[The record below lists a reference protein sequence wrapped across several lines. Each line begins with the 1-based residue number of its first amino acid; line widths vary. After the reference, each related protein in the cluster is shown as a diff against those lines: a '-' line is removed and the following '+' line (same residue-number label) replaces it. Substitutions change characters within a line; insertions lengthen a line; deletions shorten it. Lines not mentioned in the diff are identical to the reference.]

1 VVSKKYA
8 LLHDACILDEEKM
21 EKLRG
26 MNVPMPKFLQ
36 EDIPEGVRGIYG
48 YRNLQ
53 TFYPTLSK
61 VFRLN
66 KYQSARVA
74 YNLPA
79 KLIGVDCSGAQGFCR
94 VTLEKDGALEE
105 ATVFMKVTHLL
116 DPIRWMRGR
125 YSLPQEAGLPGHSKT
140 WTSAWHKLQD
150 PWNQAYV
157 EALATY
163 ALSNLRTTDVSP
175 HFNQFYG
182 AYCARADMYHFNIN
196 EDYESFRNTRW
207 FWNGKE
213 RGLYDLFVL
222 NGSSPDVSPPE
233 EVLADILTKPD
244 FSDESHV
251 SSQSSEG
258 SEEEL
263 DAIEVDEIDEDAS
276 LESASM
282 DDKSFKEEEEDDE
295 ESDQYIVYASI
306 PDFPV
311 MLIFTES
318 NENTMDSLLD
328 PGKHRCKPGTIE
340 WETMWAA
347 WIFQV
352 IAALCVMQKVFGM
365 THNDLHTNNIVWSS
379 TEKKFLFYKS
389 SDGSIWKVPTYGKI
403 FRLIDFGR
411 SIFSVNKHII
421 VSDDFRPGND
431 ADGQYAFK
439 PLTPNAHEVVGPN
452 PSFDLSRLAVS
463 LFESVFPI
471 KPIESDSH
479 TILSEEDGLIVR
491 ETVSPLYNCIWSW
504 MVDDDDK
511 NILMEP
517 DGGERF
523 PDFDLYKHIAAKVH
537 NAQPADQIHK
547 LPFSQFKTLDKVEKA
562 YSLFI

>member
-1 VVSKKYA
+1 
-8 LLHDACILDEEKM
+8 M

-26 MNVPMPKFLQ
+26 MNFPMPKFLQ

-48 YRNLQ
+48 YKNLQ
-53 TFYPTLSK
+53 TFFPTLSK
-61 VFRLN
+61 IFRIN
-66 KYQSARVA
+66 KYQLSKLAYDLPSKLVA
-74 YNLPA
+74 
-79 KLIGVDCSGAQGFCR
+79 VDCSGGQGFCR
-94 VTLEKDGALEE
+94 VSLQKKDGTDEDAH
-105 ATVFMKVTHLL
+105 VFLKVTHLL
-116 DPIRWMRGR
+116 DPIRWMQGR

-163 ALSNLRTTDVSP
+163 ALSGLRTSDVSP

-182 AYCARADMYHFNIN
+182 AYCARADKYHYNIN

-207 FWNGKE
+207 FWNG
-213 RGLYDLFVL
+213 RDHGLYEVSVL
-222 NGSSPDVSPPE
+222 NGARPEVPPPE
-233 EVLADILTKPD
+233 DVLADILAKPD
-244 FSDESHV
+244 FSDV
-251 SSQSSEG
+251 SGEQ

-263 DAIEVDEIDEDAS
+263 ESIKVSEEIDEDAS

-282 DDKSFKEEEEDDE
+282 DSKSFEESDEDEDDE
-295 ESDQYIVYASI
+295 EDESADSEQFIIYADI
-306 PDFPV
+306 PNFPV

-318 NENTMDSLLD
+318 NEDTMDSLLD
-328 PGKHRCKPGTIE
+328 AKKHTYKPGTAE
-340 WETMWAA
+340 WETMWSA

-352 IAALCVMQKVFGM
+352 IAALCAMQKVFGM
-365 THNDLHTNNIVWSS
+365 THNDLHTNNIVWSP
-379 TEKKFLFYKS
+379 TDKPFLFYKT
-389 SDGSIWKVPTYGKI
+389 SDGTTWKVPTYGKI

-411 SIFSVNKHII
+411 SIFSVNKHVI

-431 ADGQYAFK
+431 ADGQYSFK
-439 PLTPNAHEVVGPN
+439 PLLSNPHELVEPN

-463 LFESVFPI
+463 VFESLFPE
-471 KPIESDSH
+471 KPAESESQ
-479 TILSEEDGLIVR
+479 TILSEEDGLTVR
-491 ETVSPLYNCIWSW
+491 ETVSPLYNCLWSW

-511 NILMEP
+511 NILQEP
-517 DGGERF
+517 DGAERF

-537 NAQPADQIHK
+537 SAEPFSQINK
-547 LPFSQFKTLDKVEKA
+547 MPFSQFKTLEKVSEKT

>member
-1 VVSKKYA
+1 
-8 LLHDACILDEEKM
+8 M

-26 MNVPMPKFLQ
+26 MNLPMPKFLQ
-36 EDIPEGVRGIYG
+36 DDIPEGVKGIYG

-53 TFYPTLSK
+53 TFFPTLSK

-66 KYQSARVA
+66 KYQT
-74 YNLPA
+74 A
-79 KLIGVDCSGAQGFCR
+79 KLAYDLPSKLVAVDCSGGQGFC
-94 VTLEKDGALEE
+94 TIKLQKKDGTIEDAR
-105 ATVFMKVTHLL
+105 VFLKVTHLL
-116 DPIRWMRGR
+116 DPVRWMQGR

-140 WTSAWHKLQD
+140 WSSAWHKLQD

-157 EALATY
+157 EAVATY
-163 ALSNLRTTDVSP
+163 ALSSLRSSGVSP
-175 HFNQFYG
+175 HFNNFYG
-182 AYCARADMYHFNIN
+182 SYCARADKYHYNIN

-207 FWNGKE
+207 FWNGKDH
-213 RGLYDLFVL
+213 GLYALSVL
-222 NGSSPDVSPPE
+222 NGSSPDVPPPE
-233 EVLADILTKPD
+233 DVLADILTKPD
-244 FSDESHV
+244 FSDSVE
-251 SSQSSEG
+251 ELE

-263 DAIEVDEIDEDAS
+263 DSIDVTDVIDEDAS

-282 DDKSFKEEEEDDE
+282 DSKSFDESEEEGEELE
-295 ESDQYIVYASI
+295 ESEESEQFIIYADI
-306 PDFPV
+306 PNFPV

-318 NENTMDSLLD
+318 NEDTMDSLLD
-328 PGKHRCKPGTIE
+328 AKKHTCEPGTAE
-340 WETMWAA
+340 WETMWSA

-365 THNDLHTNNIVWSS
+365 THNDLHTNNIVWSP
-379 TEKKFLFYKS
+379 TDQPFLYYKT
-389 SDGSIWKVPTYGKI
+389 SDGSTWKVPTYGKI

-411 SIFSVNKHII
+411 SIFSVNKHVI

-439 PLTPNAHEVVGPN
+439 PLLSNPHEVVEPN

-463 LFESVFPI
+463 VFESLFPE
-471 KPIESDSH
+471 KPAESESQ
-479 TILSEEDGLIVR
+479 TILSEEDGLTVR
-491 ETVSPLYNCIWSW
+491 ETVSPLYNCLWSW

-511 NILMEP
+511 NILQEP
-517 DGGERF
+517 DGAERF

-537 NAQPADQIHK
+537 NAEPDAQINK
-547 LPFSQFKTLDKVEKA
+547 MPFSQFKTLEKCAGEKV